1 MNLNV
6 TSITNVLVCKKT
18 HRKLMTTVQLG
29 GGGWLLPIHS
39 LKWNPNH
46 VFTTWQQICV
56 LIMRITSKPK
66 DQWFW
71 EGTKHAVRRRD
82 CFAVF
87 YLGNL
92 LILCRFLDIVCGFLF
107 LLNNF
112 PLQSLEI
119 KYATYSN
126 YNCV

>member
-18 HRKLMTTVQLG
+18 HRKLMTMVHLGG

-39 LKWNPNH
+39 IKWNPNH
-46 VFTTWQQICV
+46 VLTTGLQICV
-56 LIMRITSKPK
+56 LMIMRITSKTK

-71 EGTKHAVRRRD
+71 EGTKHAVQRRD
-82 CFAVF
+82 CFSVF

-92 LILCRFLDIVCGFLF
+92 LILCCFLDIVCSFLF

-112 PLQSLEI
+112 PLQSLE
-119 KYATYSN
+119 YATYSN
-126 YNCV
+126 YNSV